1 MHSLCINFPEDMSVS
16 AQNRERKVSN
26 IITIVLSIYN
36 KNIINLIFIN
46 KIFYNPIYLYF
57 SHVFF

>member
-16 AQNRERKVSN
+16 VQNRERKVSN